1 MTALLSLSVRAALV
15 FKTLKRVW
23 LVNKR
28 VTNIN
33 NPWRINNARAPRQPN
48 DFFIK
53 HRIPRTLIAILP
65 FHD

>member
-33 NPWRINNARAPRQPN
+33 NPWRINNARAHRQTN

-53 HRIPRTLIAILP
+53 HRILRTLIAILP